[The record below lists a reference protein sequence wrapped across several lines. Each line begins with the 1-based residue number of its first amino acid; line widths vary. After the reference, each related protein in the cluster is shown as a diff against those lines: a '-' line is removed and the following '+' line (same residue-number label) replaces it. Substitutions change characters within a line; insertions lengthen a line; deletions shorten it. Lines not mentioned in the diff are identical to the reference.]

1 METIEVDGQRMAFT
15 RAGSGPALVLLHGY
29 VGDGLTTWRPQVRA
43 LSDRFTVVV
52 WDAPGAGG
60 SADPPERLGMAG
72 YADLLAGFV
81 ASLGLERPHVAGLS
95 FGGALA
101 IELAR
106 RHPGV
111 PRSLVLASAYAGWGG
126 SLSAEVR
133 EHRLHQALR
142 LAEAGPDEFT
152 AALLPTMFS
161 PGTAQ
166 RTVDEFGTSLRAAF
180 HPIGFRAMA
189 RASAEDLRDALPHVG
204 VPTLLLCG
212 DQDERAPLP
221 VARHLHAAISGS
233 HLVVLR
239 GAGHLCNIEAA
250 DAFNAAVGDFLE
262 GKHGGTAPGAPLPPR
277 AVPP

>member
-1 METIEVDGQRMAFT
+1 METTEVHGQRIAFT

-29 VGDGLTTWRPQVRA
+29 VADGPTTWRPQIEA
-43 LSDRFTVVV
+43 MSDRFTVVA

-60 SADPPERLGMAG
+60 SADPPELLGMAG
-72 YADLLAGFV
+72 YADLLAGLV

-106 RHPGV
+106 RHPDV

-126 SLSAEVR
+126 SLPADVCEQ
-133 EHRLHQALR
+133 RLHQALT
-142 LAEAGPDEFT
+142 LAGLSPDEFT

-161 PGTAQ
+161 PGTSQ
-166 RTVDEFGTSLRAAF
+166 QTVAEFGASMRAF
-180 HPIGFRAMA
+180 HPVGFRAMA
-189 RASAEDLRDALPHVG
+189 RASAEDLRDALPHVR

-212 DQDERAPLP
+212 DQDVRAPLS
-221 VARHLHAAISGS
+221 VARHLHSAIPGS

-239 GAGHLCNIEAA
+239 CAGHLCNIESP
-250 DAFNAAVGDFLE
+250 DAFNAAVRDFLDAQD
-262 GKHGGTAPGAPLPPR
+262 GGTAPGPPLPPR